1 MSSVG
6 SEPEARAATAPAE
19 RTEPAEGAPV
29 TACPRCGTLLRPEQD
44 WCLNCGA
51 AATTRVA
58 SPSGWRTPV
67 AIVAAVLALA
77 LAGLVVAF
85 LAVSDDSD
93 ELTRIAQGTTQA
105 VPGATPV
112 APAPVPSATPVPTV
126 TPGATTTPDPSATP
140 GATADPAPSDEGTGG
155 SVGTWPA
162 GRSGWTVVLLSS
174 RDRAR
179 ADARAQELVDAGTEA
194 GVLDSDD
201 FSSLRGGYHVVF
213 SGRYGSSSSAEA
225 ALAALPDA
233 DGAYVRRV
241 IPR

>member
-1 MSSVG
+1 VSSVG
-6 SEPEARAATAPAE
+6 SEPDAAEAPTTSVEPVGPAAPA
-19 RTEPAEGAPV
+19 PAA
-29 TACPRCGTLLRPEQD
+29 ACPRCGTPLRPGQD

-67 AIVAAVLALA
+67 AIVATVLALA

-105 VPGATPV
+105 VPEATP
-112 APAPVPSATPVPTV
+112 APTAPVPSATPVPTV
-126 TPGATTTPDPSATP
+126 APDATVTPDPSAT
-140 GATADPAPSDEGTGG
+140 GDPSPSDEGTGG
-155 SVGTWPA
+155 TVATWPA
-162 GRSGWTVVLLSS
+162 GRSAWTVILLSS
-174 RDRAR
+174 PERPP
-179 ADARAQELVDAGTEA
+179 ADERAQELVDAGTEA

-201 FSSLRGGYHVVF
+201 FSSLRGGYWVVF
-213 SGRYGSSSSAEA
+213 SGQYGSSASAES
-225 ALAALPDA
+225 ALAAIPGAEA
-233 DGAYVRRV
+233 DGAYVREV